1 MPPILSWPTRLAGMT
16 SLTPET
22 IRTARLRLGLTQLQF
37 ADRIGCSS
45 LAVSFWERGTRSPTG
60 LYARAVQQLV
70 DEANALPAGAAT
82 DPAITPAPSQ
92 R

>member
-1 MPPILSWPTRLAGMT
+1 MRP
-16 SLTPET
+16 LTADT
-22 IRTARLRLGLTQLQF
+22 IRSARQRLGLTQLQF
-37 ADRIGCSS
+37 AARIGCSV

-70 DEANALPAGAAT
+70 DEADALLAGAAT